1 MRCRLTPLLGLA
13 LWVLSPGPCLAES
26 GPPAWPVRAN
36 ISMPLGSTWGR
47 EKLEGFTWGF
57 RPALLVYPTQT
68 SRGIGAGPYAEYLI
82 DARTHTMWSYG
93 MLSTAPVLSFDALD
107 LRVGGFV
114 GVRGSGEGDDHAR
127 RLAVGALTE
136 LVLPAY
142 LYDFRVGVRLD
153 GTFDDRGVSA
163 TSLLVELD
171 LIAVLGALA
180 YASAGA
186 R

>member
-1 MRCRLTPLLGLA
+1 MRARLTALLGVVA
-13 LWVLSPGPCLAES
+13 WVLTQSPCRGEE

-36 ISMPLGSTWGR
+36 VSMPLGSTWGR

-57 RPALLVYPTQT
+57 RPALLAYPT
-68 SRGIGAGPYAEYLI
+68 SNGRGVGAGAYAEYLI

-93 MLSTAPVLSFDALD
+93 AIASAPVVSFDALD

-114 GVRGSGEGDDHAR
+114 GVRGSGEGDDEAR
-127 RLAVGALTE
+127 RLALGALTE

-142 LYDFRVGVRLD
+142 LYDFRVGLRLD
-153 GTFDDRGVSA
+153 GTFDDRGMSA
-163 TSLLVELD
+163 TSLLLELD
-171 LIAVLGALA
+171 VIAVLGLLA